1 MYVRPFS
8 SIYLFIWLFIHSI
21 YYFFIHLFIYFIFLQ
36 SLVPPDAQNTKTPLF
51 KLNCHTQNIIITE
64 GCDKTKGS
72 SPNLTSNNEQ
82 ILTNQSDSIPLII
95 SGGIE
100 VN

>member
-1 MYVRPFS
+1 MSDPPALF
-8 SIYLFIWLFIHSI
+8 IYLFNYSFIV
-21 YYFFIHLFIYFIFLQ
+21 FIIFLFIYFIFLQ

-64 GCDKTKGS
+64 GYDKTKGS
-72 SPNLTSNNEQ
+72 SPNLTNNEQ
-82 ILTNQSDSIPLII
+82 ILINQSDSIPLII

-100 VN
+100 VKFT